1 MFLLC
6 LWLISSGDPITEN
19 ASYTERRPLAPQLA
33 SSIKLREQ
41 GNRLLWR
48 SSDETE
54 AQILSVCFI
63 YGAWLETLPVYWHK
77 PHKAQAGT
85 RHFREGSPGVW
96 RCQQR
101 TFMHMVIPLINLMFL
116 YLNALM
122 SFEQTMVSCSSSV
135 AASGNR
141 TWGLST
147 RWFSLG
153 TSGRQLLLGD
163 DVSHCVSTQDPL
175 APITSS
181 FAYRILPKPVS
192 KPVIIC

>member
-1 MFLLC
+1 MQATQREGP
-6 LWLISSGDPITEN
+6 WLPSWLPPSNLGSKET
-19 ASYTERRPLAPQLA
+19 
-33 SSIKLREQ
+33 
-41 GNRLLWR
+41 GLLWR

-85 RHFREGSPGVW
+85 WHFREGSPGVW

-122 SFEQTMVSCSSSV
+122 SFEQTMASCSSSV

-163 DVSHCVSTQDPL
+163 DVSHCVSTQDLL

-181 FAYRILPKPVS
+181 FACRILPKPVS